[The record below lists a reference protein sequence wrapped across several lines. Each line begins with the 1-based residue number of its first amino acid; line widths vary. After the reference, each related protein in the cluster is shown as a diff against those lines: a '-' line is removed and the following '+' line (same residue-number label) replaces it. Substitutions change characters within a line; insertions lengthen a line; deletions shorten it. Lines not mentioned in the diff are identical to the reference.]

1 MGFFD
6 DEYEIGSDDYVDNKL
21 NKILAVYPNYLNDFK
36 YNHGRFPRSEEIM
49 QEHSIR
55 SVNNEFNFLMDPPVR
70 RRRNDDYQDY
80 SNMGFWA
87 SVGTIFT
94 SLGELIFDDN
104 NRRYEDEYYED
115 EDDEYY

>member
-6 DEYEIGSDDYVDNKL
+6 DEYEIGSDDYIDGKL
-21 NKILAVYPNYLNDFK
+21 DKILAVYPNYLNDFR
-36 YNHGRFPRSEEIM
+36 YNHGRYPRSEEIM

-55 SVNNEFNFLMDPPVR
+55 SVNDEFNFLKDLPVR
-70 RRRNDDYQDY
+70 RNSDYQDY

-87 SVGTIFT
+87 SVGTIIT
-94 SLGELIFDDN
+94 GLVELFSGDN
-104 NRRYEDEYYED
+104 HVGYEDEYYKD